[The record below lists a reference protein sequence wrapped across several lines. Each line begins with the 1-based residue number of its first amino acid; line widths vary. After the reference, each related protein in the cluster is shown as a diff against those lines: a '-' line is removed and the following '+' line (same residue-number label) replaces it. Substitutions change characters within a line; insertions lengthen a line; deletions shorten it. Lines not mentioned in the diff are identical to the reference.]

1 MGIGL
6 SYGMAVRDT
15 IRDGLGK
22 TSARDLSYAS
32 LQVPDGEIKGV
43 CQPYLVLFQGVV
55 VVIHTMGSVA

>member
-15 IRDGLGK
+15 VRDGLGK
-22 TSARDLSYAS
+22 MSTRDLSYGS
-32 LQVPDGEIKGV
+32 VQVLERWNDV

-55 VVIHTMGSVA
+55 VVIHTLGSVA